1 MTPSPEGPIPPITV
15 VLVDDHP
22 VVRGGL
28 RALIESL
35 GGFEVVGE
43 AENGEAAVREV
54 QLHRPDVAV
63 MDVMMPQVDGV
74 EATRRIT
81 RVAPG
86 TAVLV
91 LSMAEDDDVV
101 FSAMQAGARG
111 YLLKGAAHEEIDRA
125 LRAVVAGEAIFG
137 PGVASRVLGHF
148 SRAATSGP
156 TPFPGLTPRER
167 DVLELVA
174 QGRRNA
180 AIAEALGMAPKTVA
194 NHLSSI
200 FAKLQVADRSEAIVR
215 ARDEGLG
222 RNEGLGRAGTPG
234 QHDGPGRN
242 EGLGR
247 DQGLGRTGPP

>member
-1 MTPSPEGPIPPITV
+1 MTPPDRPITV

-28 RALIESL
+28 RALIESF

-43 AENGEAAVREV
+43 AADGEDAVREV

-63 MDVMMPQVDGV
+63 MDVMMPGVDGV

-81 RVAPG
+81 RASPS

-91 LSMAEDDDVV
+91 LSMAEDDDIV

-111 YLLKGAAHEEIDRA
+111 YLLKGAAQEEIDRA
-125 LRAVVAGEAIFG
+125 LKAVVAGEAIFG
-137 PGVASRVLGHF
+137 PGIAARVLGVF
-148 SRAATSGP
+148 SRA
-156 TPFPGLTPRER
+156 TPGRAEVFPELTPRER
-167 DVLELVA
+167 EVLELVA
-174 QGRRNA
+174 QGRRNT
-180 AIAEALGMAPKTVA
+180 AIATTLGMAPKTVA

-200 FAKLQVADRSEAIVR
+200 FVKLQVTDRSAAIVR

-222 RNEGLGRAGTPG
+222 RG
-234 QHDGPGRN
+234 GPA
-242 EGLGR
+242 
-247 DQGLGRTGPP
+247 

>member
-1 MTPSPEGPIPPITV
+1 MAQLPDRPITV

-28 RALIESL
+28 RALIESF

-43 AENGEAAVREV
+43 AADGEAAVREV

-63 MDVMMPQVDGV
+63 MDVMMPGVDGV

-81 RVAPG
+81 RASPG
-86 TAVLV
+86 TAVLM
-91 LSMAEDDDVV
+91 LSMAEEDDVV

-111 YLLKGAAHEEIDRA
+111 YLLKGAAQEEIDRA
-125 LRAVVAGEAIFG
+125 LKAVVAGEAIFG
-137 PGVASRVLGHF
+137 PGVAARVLGVF
-148 SRAATSGP
+148 SHGP
-156 TPFPGLTPRER
+156 TSRPEAFPDLTPRER
-167 DVLELVA
+167 EVLELVA

-180 AIAEALGMAPKTVA
+180 SIAATLGMAPKTVA

-200 FAKLQVADRSEAIVR
+200 FAKLQVTDRSAAIVR

-222 RNEGLGRAGTPG
+222 RG
-234 QHDGPGRN
+234 GPA
-242 EGLGR
+242 
-247 DQGLGRTGPP
+247 